1 MEGGTGAR
9 SPGVGD
15 YYFQLVFLLVLLAKG
30 GVFVCA
36 LPGYV
41 LSYAQS
47 VAGGLYG
54 RTNGTGVGSASW
66 LVCSGRVGENLLGF
80 FLRYIKLDIYCQ

>member
-1 MEGGTGAR
+1 MRGHRGLVIIIFSLCFFWFYLRRVGFLFARCLGTFSRTLNR
-9 SPGVGD
+9 SR
-15 YYFQLVFLLVLLAKG
+15 
-30 GVFVCA
+30 
-36 LPGYV
+36 
-41 LSYAQS
+41 
-47 VAGGLYG
+47 GGLYG